1 MNNFITRTLS
11 AIVYAGLVIGGILVQ
26 PICFGG
32 HPLLF
37 GILFMIVSTLAVREF
52 HALVG
57 SDIKTMTYAMMSNAL
72 LYSTLYFLFFGDLI
86 WRGLLVAYIAI
97 MLLALISHLFRPQV
111 QPIQS
116 WGNLCAGQVM
126 IALPFALMNGV
137 LMHSKWLMLAL
148 FILLWVNDSGAYI
161 VGSLMAKRKGGNH
174 KMFPRVS
181 PAKSWEGL
189 IGGFI
194 FDFRCSK
201 RHCGTSKRCSHGRCS
216 RRSGTVHFSFGRV
229 VPLVR
234 NYGDHAPL
242 RVFQCSCPSLSSCA
256 APSFPPCQPGSR
268 NALCPFRQYL
278 GKPSGPW
285 QRGNTHGHS
294 GGRRHGAKLPR
305 HCKR

>member
-189 IGGFI
+189 IGGFV
-194 FDFRCSK
+194 FDLIAGYVFFRVGWMGDMTLSNSLLFALAGGVFGTLGDLMESLFK
-201 RHCGTSKRCSHGRCS
+201 RTLGVKDSGKFMPGHGGVLDRFDS
-216 RRSGTVHFSFGRV
+216 LLLA
-229 VPLVR
+229 VPVT
-234 NYGDHAPL
+234 YFFF
-242 RVFQCSCPSLSSCA
+242 V
-256 APSFPPCQPGSR
+256 
-268 NALCPFRQYL
+268 YL
-278 GKPSGPW
+278 P
-285 QRGNTHGHS
+285 TI
-294 GGRRHGAKLPR
+294 L
-305 HCKR
+305 

>member
-1 MNNFITRTLS
+1 LQSYDFFVTFANYLDKNFKSMNNFITRTLS

-72 LYSTLYFLFFGDLI
+72 LYSTLYFLFFGDWI

-116 WGNLCAGQVM
+116 WGNLCAGQLM

-189 IGGFI
+189 IGGFV
-194 FDFRCSK
+194 FDLIAGYVFFRVGWMGDMTLMNSLLFALAGGVFGTLGDLMESLFK
-201 RHCGTSKRCSHGRCS
+201 RTLGVKDSGKFMPGHGGVLDRFDS
-216 RRSGTVHFSFGRV
+216 LLLA
-229 VPLVR
+229 VPVT
-234 NYGDHAPL
+234 YFFF
-242 RVFQCSCPSLSSCA
+242 V
-256 APSFPPCQPGSR
+256 
-268 NALCPFRQYL
+268 YL
-278 GKPSGPW
+278 P
-285 QRGNTHGHS
+285 TI
-294 GGRRHGAKLPR
+294 L
-305 HCKR
+305 

>member
-86 WRGLLVAYIAI
+86 WRGLLLAYVAV

-189 IGGFI
+189 IGGFV
-194 FDFRCSK
+194 FDLIAGYVFFRVGWMGDMTLMNSLLFALAGGVFGTLGDLMESLFK
-201 RHCGTSKRCSHGRCS
+201 RTLGVKDSGKFMPGHGGVLDRFDS
-216 RRSGTVHFSFGRV
+216 LLLA
-229 VPLVR
+229 VPVT
-234 NYGDHAPL
+234 YFFF
-242 RVFQCSCPSLSSCA
+242 V
-256 APSFPPCQPGSR
+256 
-268 NALCPFRQYL
+268 YL
-278 GKPSGPW
+278 P
-285 QRGNTHGHS
+285 TI
-294 GGRRHGAKLPR
+294 L
-305 HCKR
+305 